1 MLPLDGNDKPVNI
14 FNKLDLPTPLAPD
27 TINADPDATSKV
39 SSLNSAWLSH
49 SQPKLLTFNTAR
61 PLAIYTRIVR
71 LTHSK
76 AAMEHGVSTF
86 FFEYGLFA
94 AKMITILAI
103 TLAAIAGCIILFST
117 RQQEKESIQIEKI
130 NDKFDNMRDALEE
143 TLLSKDEYKALKKD
157 RKKED
162 KAEEKRIK
170 IQLKKG
176 EQESLR
182 PRLFVLRF
190 DGDMHASEV
199 DSLRESITA
208 ILLVAKKEDEVLIIL
223 DSGGGL
229 VHNYGLAASELHR
242 IRQRNIPL
250 VVSIDLVA
258 ASGGYMMAA
267 VANKIIAAPFAIVG
281 SIGVLAQVP
290 NFFRFLKKHD
300 IDIEQHTAGEYK
312 TTLTMLGE
320 NTNKAREKFREELED
335 THLLFKQFVH
345 ENRPSL
351 DIEKLAT
358 GEHWYGTQAVDLK
371 LVDELMTS
379 DDYLLAKNET
389 TDIYEVSYVFSE
401 TLTDKLST
409 LLHGVTSRLLQ
420 RFFKI
425 PLY

>member
-1 MLPLDGNDKPVNI
+1 
-14 FNKLDLPTPLAPD
+14 
-27 TINADPDATSKV
+27 
-39 SSLNSAWLSH
+39 
-49 SQPKLLTFNTAR
+49 
-61 PLAIYTRIVR
+61 
-71 LTHSK
+71 
-76 AAMEHGVSTF
+76 MEHRVSTF

-199 DSLRESITA
+199 DSLREAITA
-208 ILLVAKKEDEVLIIL
+208 ILLVAKKEDEILLIL
-223 DSGGGL
+223 DSSGGL

-250 VVSIDLVA
+250 TVCIDLVA

-267 VANKIIAAPFAIVG
+267 VANKIIAAPFAVVG

-290 NFFRFLKKHD
+290 NFFRLLKKHD

-379 DDYLLAKNET
+379 DDYLLSKNET

-409 LLHGVTSRLLQ
+409 ILHGVTSRLLQ

>member
-1 MLPLDGNDKPVNI
+1 
-14 FNKLDLPTPLAPD
+14 
-27 TINADPDATSKV
+27 
-39 SSLNSAWLSH
+39 
-49 SQPKLLTFNTAR
+49 
-61 PLAIYTRIVR
+61 
-71 LTHSK
+71 
-76 AAMEHGVSTF
+76 VSTF

-199 DSLRESITA
+199 DSLREAITA
-208 ILLVAKKEDEVLIIL
+208 ILLVAKKEDEVLLIL
-223 DSGGGL
+223 DSSGGL

-250 VVSIDLVA
+250 TVCIDLVA

-267 VANKIIAAPFAIVG
+267 VANKIIAAPFAVVG

-290 NFFRFLKKHD
+290 NFFRLLKKHD

-379 DDYLLAKNET
+379 DDYLLSKNET

-409 LLHGVTSRLLQ
+409 ILHGVTSRLLQ

>member
-1 MLPLDGNDKPVNI
+1 M
-14 FNKLDLPTPLAPD
+14 
-27 TINADPDATSKV
+27 
-39 SSLNSAWLSH
+39 
-49 SQPKLLTFNTAR
+49 
-61 PLAIYTRIVR
+61 
-71 LTHSK
+71 
-76 AAMEHGVSTF
+76 STF

>member
-1 MLPLDGNDKPVNI
+1 M
-14 FNKLDLPTPLAPD
+14 
-27 TINADPDATSKV
+27 
-39 SSLNSAWLSH
+39 
-49 SQPKLLTFNTAR
+49 
-61 PLAIYTRIVR
+61 
-71 LTHSK
+71 
-76 AAMEHGVSTF
+76 STF

-143 TLLSKDEYKALKKD
+143 TLLSTDEYKALKKD

-199 DSLRESITA
+199 DSLREAITA
-208 ILLVAKKEDEVLIIL
+208 ILLVAKKEDEVLLIL
-223 DSGGGL
+223 DSSGGL

-250 VVSIDLVA
+250 TVCIDLVA

-267 VANKIIAAPFAIVG
+267 VANKIIAAPFAVVG

-290 NFFRFLKKHD
+290 NFFRLLKKHD

>member
-1 MLPLDGNDKPVNI
+1 M
-14 FNKLDLPTPLAPD
+14 
-27 TINADPDATSKV
+27 
-39 SSLNSAWLSH
+39 
-49 SQPKLLTFNTAR
+49 
-61 PLAIYTRIVR
+61 
-71 LTHSK
+71 
-76 AAMEHGVSTF
+76 STF

-143 TLLSKDEYKALKKD
+143 TLLSEDEYKALKKD

-199 DSLRESITA
+199 DSLREAITA
-208 ILLVAKKEDEVLIIL
+208 ILLVAKKEDEVLLIL
-223 DSGGGL
+223 DSSGGL

-250 VVSIDLVA
+250 TVCIDLVA

-267 VANKIIAAPFAIVG
+267 VANKIIAAPFAVVG

-290 NFFRFLKKHD
+290 NFFRLLKKHD

-358 GEHWYGTQAVDLK
+358 GEHWYGRQAVDLK

-379 DDYLLAKNET
+379 DDYLLSKNET

-409 LLHGVTSRLLQ
+409 ILHGVTSRLLQ

>member
-1 MLPLDGNDKPVNI
+1 M
-14 FNKLDLPTPLAPD
+14 
-27 TINADPDATSKV
+27 
-39 SSLNSAWLSH
+39 
-49 SQPKLLTFNTAR
+49 
-61 PLAIYTRIVR
+61 
-71 LTHSK
+71 
-76 AAMEHGVSTF
+76 STF

-199 DSLRESITA
+199 DSLREAITA
-208 ILLVAKKEDEVLIIL
+208 ILLVAKKEDEVLLIL
-223 DSGGGL
+223 DSSGGL

-250 VVSIDLVA
+250 TVCIDLVA

-267 VANKIIAAPFAIVG
+267 VANKIIAAPFAVVG

-290 NFFRFLKKHD
+290 NFFRLLKKHD

-379 DDYLLAKNET
+379 DDYLLSKNET

-409 LLHGVTSRLLQ
+409 ILHGVTSRLLQ

>member
-1 MLPLDGNDKPVNI
+1 
-14 FNKLDLPTPLAPD
+14 
-27 TINADPDATSKV
+27 
-39 SSLNSAWLSH
+39 
-49 SQPKLLTFNTAR
+49 
-61 PLAIYTRIVR
+61 
-71 LTHSK
+71 
-76 AAMEHGVSTF
+76 MEHGVSTF

>member
-1 MLPLDGNDKPVNI
+1 
-14 FNKLDLPTPLAPD
+14 
-27 TINADPDATSKV
+27 
-39 SSLNSAWLSH
+39 
-49 SQPKLLTFNTAR
+49 
-61 PLAIYTRIVR
+61 
-71 LTHSK
+71 
-76 AAMEHGVSTF
+76 MEHRVSTF

-199 DSLRESITA
+199 DSLREAITA
-208 ILLVAKKEDEVLIIL
+208 ILLVAKKEDEVLLIL
-223 DSGGGL
+223 DSSGGL

-250 VVSIDLVA
+250 TVCIDLVA

-267 VANKIIAAPFAIVG
+267 VANKIIAAPFAVVG

-290 NFFRFLKKHD
+290 NFFRLLKKHD

-379 DDYLLAKNET
+379 DDYLLSKNET

-409 LLHGVTSRLLQ
+409 ILHGVTSRLLQ

>member
-1 MLPLDGNDKPVNI
+1 M
-14 FNKLDLPTPLAPD
+14 
-27 TINADPDATSKV
+27 
-39 SSLNSAWLSH
+39 SH

-94 AKMITILAI
+94 AKMITVLAI
-103 TLAAIAGCIILFST
+103 TLAAIVGCIVLFSSK
-117 RQQEKESIQIEKI
+117 QQEKESIEIEKI
-130 NDKFDNMRDALEE
+130 NDKFDNMRTALEE
-143 TLLSKDEYKALKKD
+143 NLLSKYELKVLKKE
-157 RKKED
+157 RKKEN

-176 EQESLR
+176 EQERTR
-182 PRLFVLRF
+182 PKLFVLRF
-190 DGDMHASEV
+190 EGDMHASEV
-199 DSLRESITA
+199 DSFREAITA
-208 ILLVAKKEDEVLIIL
+208 ILLVAKKEDEVLVVL
-223 DSGGGL
+223 DSAGGL
-229 VHNYGLAASELHR
+229 VHNDGLAASELCR
-242 IRQRNIPL
+242 IRQRQIPL

-258 ASGGYMMAA
+258 ASGGYMMAS

-300 IDIEQHTAGEYK
+300 IDVEQHTAGEYK
-312 TTLTMLGE
+312 ATLTMLGE
-320 NTNKAREKFREELED
+320 NTNKARAKFREELED
-335 THLLFKQFVH
+335 THVLFKKFVH
-345 ENRPSL
+345 ENRPIL

-371 LVDELMTS
+371 LIDELMTS
-379 DDYLLAKNET
+379 DDYLLSKNET
-389 TDIYEVSYVFSE
+389 TDIYEISYTFSE
-401 TLTDKLST
+401 TLSDKLST
-409 LLHGVTSRLLQ
+409 ILHGITSRLLQ

>member
-1 MLPLDGNDKPVNI
+1 M
-14 FNKLDLPTPLAPD
+14 
-27 TINADPDATSKV
+27 
-39 SSLNSAWLSH
+39 
-49 SQPKLLTFNTAR
+49 
-61 PLAIYTRIVR
+61 
-71 LTHSK
+71 
-76 AAMEHGVSTF
+76 STF

-420 RFFKI
+420 RFFKL

>member
-1 MLPLDGNDKPVNI
+1 M
-14 FNKLDLPTPLAPD
+14 
-27 TINADPDATSKV
+27 
-39 SSLNSAWLSH
+39 
-49 SQPKLLTFNTAR
+49 
-61 PLAIYTRIVR
+61 VR

-76 AAMEHGVSTF
+76 AAMEHPVNTF
-86 FFEYGLFA
+86 FIEYGLFA
-94 AKMITILAI
+94 AKMITVLAI
-103 TLAAIAGCIILFST
+103 VLAAIAGCILLFST
-117 RQQEKESIQIEKI
+117 RHLEKESIEIEKL
-130 NDKFDNMRDALEE
+130 NDKFDHMREALET
-143 TLLSKDEYKALKKD
+143 TLLSKDEIKALKKD
-157 RKKED
+157 KKKAD

-170 IQLKKG
+170 QQLKKG
-176 EQESLR
+176 HQEPLR

-190 DGDMHASEV
+190 NGDMHASEV
-199 DSLRESITA
+199 DSLREAITA

-223 DSGGGL
+223 DSAGGL

-242 IRQRNIPL
+242 IRQRHISL
-250 VVSIDLVA
+250 VACIDLVA

-267 VANKIIAAPFAIVG
+267 VANKIIAAPFAVVG

-320 NTNKAREKFREELED
+320 NTHKAREKFREELED

-345 ENRPSL
+345 ENRPIL

-358 GEHWYGTQAVDLK
+358 GEHWYGKQAIDLK

-409 LLHGVTSRLLQ
+409 LLHDVTSRLLQ
-420 RFFKI
+420 RFFKT

>member
-1 MLPLDGNDKPVNI
+1 M
-14 FNKLDLPTPLAPD
+14 
-27 TINADPDATSKV
+27 
-39 SSLNSAWLSH
+39 
-49 SQPKLLTFNTAR
+49 
-61 PLAIYTRIVR
+61 
-71 LTHSK
+71 
-76 AAMEHGVSTF
+76 STF

-199 DSLRESITA
+199 DSLREAITA
-208 ILLVAKKEDEVLIIL
+208 ILLVAKKEDEVLLIL
-223 DSGGGL
+223 DSSGGL

-250 VVSIDLVA
+250 TVCIDLVA

-267 VANKIIAAPFAIVG
+267 VANKIIAAPFAVVG

-290 NFFRFLKKHD
+290 NFFRLLKKHD

-335 THLLFKQFVH
+335 THL
-345 ENRPSL
+345 
-351 DIEKLAT
+351 
-358 GEHWYGTQAVDLK
+358 
-371 LVDELMTS
+371 
-379 DDYLLAKNET
+379 
-389 TDIYEVSYVFSE
+389 
-401 TLTDKLST
+401 
-409 LLHGVTSRLLQ
+409 
-420 RFFKI
+420 
-425 PLY
+425 

>member
-1 MLPLDGNDKPVNI
+1 M
-14 FNKLDLPTPLAPD
+14 
-27 TINADPDATSKV
+27 
-39 SSLNSAWLSH
+39 
-49 SQPKLLTFNTAR
+49 
-61 PLAIYTRIVR
+61 
-71 LTHSK
+71 
-76 AAMEHGVSTF
+76 STF

-117 RQQEKESIQIEKI
+117 RQQEKESIEIEKI
-130 NDKFDNMRDALEE
+130 NDKFDSMRDALEE
-143 TLLSKDEYKALKKD
+143 TLLSKYEYKALKKE

-176 EQESLR
+176 EQEPLR

-199 DSLRESITA
+199 DSLREAITA
-208 ILLVAKKEDEVLIIL
+208 ILLVAKKEDEVLVIL
-223 DSGGGL
+223 DSAGGL

-250 VVSIDLVA
+250 VACIDLVA

-267 VANKIIAAPFAIVG
+267 VANKIIAAPFAVVG

-300 IDIEQHTAGEYK
+300 IDIEQLTAGEYK

-320 NTNKAREKFREELED
+320 NTKKAREKFQEELED
-335 THLLFKQFVH
+335 THFLFKQFVH

-358 GEHWYGTQAVDLK
+358 GEHWYGTQAIDLK

-379 DDYLLAKNET
+379 DDYLLSKNET

-401 TLTDKLST
+401 TLT
-409 LLHGVTSRLLQ
+409 
-420 RFFKI
+420 
-425 PLY
+425 